1 MFFISKIKIKFNYF
15 ILRKMKQFIVIFLL
29 FNLIIHLTCQ
39 DVKLGKTIEEKL
51 KEEDLDNYEE
61 DHSMDDKLA
70 GLVNEYVQE
79 QKWTPEQQLDKET
92 FKKMFVYVIQRG
104 ALRQG
109 NSGILKKL
117 ADKIIEKQGETI
129 VVKDLTKYFNIK
141 DLTLTYSQLLHPQKN
156 TDL

>member
-1 MFFISKIKIKFNYF
+1 MRQ
-15 ILRKMKQFIVIFLL
+15 LIVLFLL
-29 FNLIIHLTCQ
+29 FNLIIKLSCQ
-39 DVKLGKTIEEKL
+39 DVKLGKTLEEKL
-51 KEEDLDNYEE
+51 KEEDLDSYEE

-70 GLVNEYVQE
+70 GLVNEYIQE
-79 QKWTPEQQLDKET
+79 QKWNPEQQLDKET
-92 FKKMFVYVIQRG
+92 FKKMFVYIIQRG

-117 ADKIIEKQGETI
+117 ADKMIEKQGETI
-129 VVKDLTKYFNIK
+129 IVKNLVKYFNIK

>member
-1 MFFISKIKIKFNYF
+1 MKKFI
-15 ILRKMKQFIVIFLL
+15 ILLVL
-29 FNLIIHLTCQ
+29 FNLIVKLSCQ

-51 KEEDLDNYEE
+51 KEEDLDSYEE
-61 DHSMDDKLA
+61 DHSMDDKLVS
-70 GLVNEYVQE
+70 LVNEYVQE
-79 QKWTPEQQLDKET
+79 QKWKPEQQLDKET
-92 FKKMFVYVIQRG
+92 FKKMFVYIIQRG

-129 VVKDLTKYFNIK
+129 IVKDLAKYFNIK
-141 DLTLTYSQLLHPQKN
+141 DLTLTYTQLLHPQKN

>member
-1 MFFISKIKIKFNYF
+1 
-15 ILRKMKQFIVIFLL
+15 MKQFILFFLL
-29 FNLIIHLTCQ
+29 FNLIVKLSCQ

-51 KEEDLDNYEE
+51 KEEDLDSYEE
-61 DHSMDDKLA
+61 DHSMDEKLA

-79 QKWTPEQQLDKET
+79 QKWSPEQQLDKET

-117 ADKIIEKQGETI
+117 GDKIIEKHGEPII
-129 VVKDLTKYFNIK
+129 VKNLVKYFNIM

>member
-1 MFFISKIKIKFNYF
+1 
-15 ILRKMKQFIVIFLL
+15 MKQYIIFFLL
-29 FNLIIHLTCQ
+29 FNLIIKLNCL
-39 DVKLGKTIEEKL
+39 DAKLGKTLEEKL
-51 KEEDLDNYEE
+51 KEEDLDSYEE
-61 DHSMDDKLA
+61 DHSMDDKLV

-79 QKWTPEQQLDKET
+79 QKWKPEQQLDEET
-92 FKKMFVYVIQRG
+92 FKKMFVYIIQRG

-117 ADKIIEKQGETI
+117 ADKIIEKQGKTI
-129 VVKDLTKYFNIK
+129 IVKDLAKYFNIK

>member
-1 MFFISKIKIKFNYF
+1 MKKFI
-15 ILRKMKQFIVIFLL
+15 ILLVL
-29 FNLIIHLTCQ
+29 FNLIVKLYCQ

-51 KEEDLDNYEE
+51 KEEDLDSYEE
-61 DHSMDDKLA
+61 DHSMDDKLVS
-70 GLVNEYVQE
+70 LVNEYVQE
-79 QKWTPEQQLDKET
+79 QKWKPEQQLDKET
-92 FKKMFVYVIQRG
+92 FKKMFVYIIQRG

-129 VVKDLTKYFNIK
+129 IVKDLAKYFNIK
-141 DLTLTYSQLLHPQKN
+141 DLTLTYTQLLHPQKN

>member
-1 MFFISKIKIKFNYF
+1 
-15 ILRKMKQFIVIFLL
+15 MKQLIVLFLL
-29 FNLIIHLTCQ
+29 FNLIIKLSCQ
-39 DVKLGKTIEEKL
+39 DVKLGKTLEEKL
-51 KEEDLDNYEE
+51 KEEDLDSYEE
-61 DHSMDDKLA
+61 DHTMDDKLA
-70 GLVNEYVQE
+70 GLVNEYIQE
-79 QKWTPEQQLDKET
+79 QKWNPEQQLDKET
-92 FKKMFVYVIQRG
+92 FKKMFVYIIQRG

-129 VVKDLTKYFNIK
+129 IVKNLVKYFNIK

>member
-1 MFFISKIKIKFNYF
+1 
-15 ILRKMKQFIVIFLL
+15 MKKFIVLL
-29 FNLIIHLTCQ
+29 LLINLIIKLICQ
-39 DVKLGKTIEEKL
+39 DVKLGKALEEKL
-51 KEEDLDNYEE
+51 KEDDLDTYEE
-61 DHSMDDKLA
+61 DHSMDDKLV

-79 QKWTPEQQLDKET
+79 QKWKPEQQLDEET
-92 FKKMFVYVIQRG
+92 FKKMFVYIIQRG

-117 ADKIIEKQGETI
+117 ADKIIEKQGKTI
-129 VVKDLTKYFNIK
+129 IVKDLAKYFNIK

>member
-1 MFFISKIKIKFNYF
+1 
-15 ILRKMKQFIVIFLL
+15 MKRFIVLLLL
-29 FNLIIHLTCQ
+29 FNLIIKLTCQ
-39 DVKLGKTIEEKL
+39 DVKLGKALEEKL
-51 KEEDLDNYEE
+51 KEDDLDTYEE
-61 DHSMDDKLA
+61 DHSMDDKLV

-79 QKWTPEQQLDKET
+79 QKWKPEQQLDEET
-92 FKKMFVYVIQRG
+92 FKKMFVYIIQRG

-117 ADKIIEKQGETI
+117 ADKIIEKQGKTI
-129 VVKDLTKYFNIK
+129 IVKDLAKYFSIK

>member
-1 MFFISKIKIKFNYF
+1 
-15 ILRKMKQFIVIFLL
+15 MKQYIIFFLL
-29 FNLIIHLTCQ
+29 FNLIIKLNCL
-39 DVKLGKTIEEKL
+39 DAKLGKTLEEKL

-61 DHSMDDKLA
+61 DHSMDEKLA

-79 QKWTPEQQLDKET
+79 QKWSPEQQLDEET
-92 FKKMFVYVIQRG
+92 FKKMFVYIIQRG

-109 NSGILKKL
+109 NSGLLKKL
-117 ADKIIEKQGETI
+117 ADKIIEKQGKTI
-129 VVKDLTKYFNIK
+129 IVKDLAKYFSIK

>member
-1 MFFISKIKIKFNYF
+1 
-15 ILRKMKQFIVIFLL
+15 MKKFIVLLLL
-29 FNLIIHLTCQ
+29 FNLIIKLICQ
-39 DVKLGKTIEEKL
+39 DVKLGKSLEEKL
-51 KEEDLDNYEE
+51 KEEDLDSYEE
-61 DHSMDDKLA
+61 DHSMDDKLI

-79 QKWTPEQQLDKET
+79 QKWKPEQQLDEET
-92 FKKMFVYVIQRG
+92 FKKMFVYIIQRG

-117 ADKIIEKQGETI
+117 ADKIIEKQGKTI
-129 VVKDLTKYFNIK
+129 IVKDLAKYFNIK

>member
-1 MFFISKIKIKFNYF
+1 
-15 ILRKMKQFIVIFLL
+15 MKQFILFFLL
-29 FNLIIHLTCQ
+29 FNLIIKLSCQ
-39 DVKLGKTIEEKL
+39 DVKLGKTKEENVKLGKTIEEKL
-51 KEEDLDNYEE
+51 KEEDLDSYEE
-61 DHSMDDKLA
+61 DHSMDEKLA

-79 QKWTPEQQLDKET
+79 QKWSPEQQLDKET

-117 ADKIIEKQGETI
+117 ADKIIEKHGEPI
-129 VVKDLTKYFNIK
+129 LVKNLIKYFNIM

>member
-1 MFFISKIKIKFNYF
+1 
-15 ILRKMKQFIVIFLL
+15 MKQLILFFLL
-29 FNLIIHLTCQ
+29 FNLIIKLSCQ
-39 DVKLGKTIEEKL
+39 DVKLGKTLEEKL
-51 KEEDLDNYEE
+51 KEEDLDSYEE
-61 DHSMDDKLA
+61 DHTMDDKLA
-70 GLVNEYVQE
+70 GLVNEYIQE
-79 QKWTPEQQLDKET
+79 QKWNPEQQLDKET
-92 FKKMFVYVIQRG
+92 FKKMFVYIIQRG

-129 VVKDLTKYFNIK
+129 IVKNLVKYFNIK

>member
-1 MFFISKIKIKFNYF
+1 
-15 ILRKMKQFIVIFLL
+15 MKKFIVLLLL
-29 FNLIIHLTCQ
+29 FNLIIKLACQ
-39 DVKLGKTIEEKL
+39 DVKLGKALEEKL
-51 KEEDLDNYEE
+51 KEDDLDTYEE
-61 DHSMDDKLA
+61 DHSMDDKLV

-79 QKWTPEQQLDKET
+79 QKWKPEQQLDEET
-92 FKKMFVYVIQRG
+92 FKKMFVYIIQRG

-117 ADKIIEKQGETI
+117 ADKIIEKQGKTI
-129 VVKDLTKYFNIK
+129 IVKDLAKYFNIK

>member
-1 MFFISKIKIKFNYF
+1 
-15 ILRKMKQFIVIFLL
+15 MKQFIVLFLL
-29 FNLIIHLTCQ
+29 FNLIIKLSCQ
-39 DVKLGKTIEEKL
+39 DVKLGKTLEEKL
-51 KEEDLDNYEE
+51 KEEDLDSYEE
-61 DHSMDDKLA
+61 DHTMDDKLA
-70 GLVNEYVQE
+70 GLVNEYIQE
-79 QKWTPEQQLDKET
+79 QKWNPEQQLDKET
-92 FKKMFVYVIQRG
+92 FKKMFVYIIQRG

-129 VVKDLTKYFNIK
+129 IVKNLVKYFNIK